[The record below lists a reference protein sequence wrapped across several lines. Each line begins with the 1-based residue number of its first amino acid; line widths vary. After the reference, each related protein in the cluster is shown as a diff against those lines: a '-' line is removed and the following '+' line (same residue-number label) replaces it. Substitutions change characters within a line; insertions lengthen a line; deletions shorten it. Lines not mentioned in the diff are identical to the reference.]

1 MDKNTEKKF
10 QALGLH
16 FGAKHLTM
24 PSKQEKQGI
33 STLNGS
39 TGENSLGSY
48 FYIDS
53 KFNQKYIHGLVEF
66 SKLLFD
72 DGTKFFP
79 GMNSNFSIKEC
90 CFIDT
95 ETTGLSQ
102 SAGTFAFMVGVGI
115 IKRIIC

>member
-1 MDKNTEKKF
+1 MDKDTEKKF

-24 PSKQEKQGI
+24 PERQEKQGL
-33 STLNGS
+33 SALNGS

-48 FYIDS
+48 FYIDL
-53 KFNQKYIHGLVEF
+53 KFKKNYIHGLVEF
-66 SKLLFD
+66 SKLLVD
-72 DGTKFFP
+72 EGNKFFP
-79 GMNSNFSIKEC
+79 GVTNSFNIKDC

-102 SAGTFAFMVGVGI
+102 SAGTFAFMVGVGSN
-115 IKRIIC
+115 

>member
-16 FGAKHLTM
+16 FGAKHLTI
-24 PSKQEKQGI
+24 PASQEKQGI

-48 FYIDS
+48 FYIDL
-53 KFNQKYIHGLVEF
+53 KFGKKYIHGLVEF
-66 SKLLFD
+66 SELLFD
-72 DGTKFFP
+72 DRTKKFP
-79 GMNSNFSIKEC
+79 GMDGDFFVREC

-115 IKRIIC
+115 IKKNIC